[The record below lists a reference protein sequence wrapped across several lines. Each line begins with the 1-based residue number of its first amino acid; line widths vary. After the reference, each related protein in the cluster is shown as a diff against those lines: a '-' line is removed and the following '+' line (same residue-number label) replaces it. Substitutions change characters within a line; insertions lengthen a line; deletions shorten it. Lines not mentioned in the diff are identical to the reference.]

1 VGSPFSSALPS
12 FGVSGD
18 LERGLGP
25 VPPFSATTVMMAPN
39 TEDEMAGFDAL
50 IRATRGELL
59 FVYAPEWVSQHW
71 HWSMMDVVARSNPAL
86 DRPVRTIFP
95 CDVTQRPD
103 LMVMIQRGVELGD
116 NVRLCH
122 APPSRMAVLGDSTVV
137 IPTVWGAPPA
147 SRVVIHSS
155 SVASALRSLFEELWE
170 RSVPLHGDKGS
181 ELADDNKEILR
192 MLAAGMKDEAIA
204 RRLGL
209 SLRTVRRR
217 VADLMAE
224 LNASTRFVAGVE
236 AVRRGWL

>member
-18 LERGLGP
+18 LERGPRP
-25 VPPFSATTVMMAPN
+25 VPRLSATTVIMAPN
-39 TEDEMAGFDAL
+39 TAEEMAGFESL
-50 IRATRGELL
+50 ISATRGELL
-59 FVYAPEWVSQHW
+59 FVYATEWVSQNW
-71 HWSMMDVVARSNPAL
+71 HWSMMDVVAKSNPAL

-103 LMVMIQRGVELGD
+103 LMAMIQHGVELGD
-116 NVRLCH
+116 NVRICH
-122 APPSRMAVLGDSTVV
+122 APPSRMAILGESTVV
-137 IPTVWGAPPA
+137 IPSVWGAPPA
-147 SRVVIHSS
+147 SRVVIDSS
-155 SVASALRSLFEELWE
+155 PVASALRSLFEELWV
-170 RSVPLHGDKGS
+170 RSVPLHEDKSS
-181 ELADDNKEILR
+181 ELADDNKQILH
-192 MLAAGMKDEAIA
+192 MLATGMKDEAIA

-236 AVRRGWL
+236 AARRGWL

>member
-1 VGSPFSSALPS
+1 
-12 FGVSGD
+12 
-18 LERGLGP
+18 
-25 VPPFSATTVMMAPN
+25 
-39 TEDEMAGFDAL
+39 
-50 IRATRGELL
+50 
-59 FVYAPEWVSQHW
+59 
-71 HWSMMDVVARSNPAL
+71 
-86 DRPVRTIFP
+86 
-95 CDVTQRPD
+95 
-103 LMVMIQRGVELGD
+103 
-116 NVRLCH
+116 
-122 APPSRMAVLGDSTVV
+122 LGDSTVV

-170 RSVPLHGDKGS
+170 RSVPLHEDKGS